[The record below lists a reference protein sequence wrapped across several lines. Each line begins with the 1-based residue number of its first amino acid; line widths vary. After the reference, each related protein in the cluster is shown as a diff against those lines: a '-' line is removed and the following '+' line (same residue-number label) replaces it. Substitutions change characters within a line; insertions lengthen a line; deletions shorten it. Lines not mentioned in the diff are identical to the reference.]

1 MGKERKKKELGFV
14 VRKKVGKKMRDWREK
29 GWVRKMEKARGA
41 DREEGERGS
50 MVLVFYP
57 INEL

>member
-14 VRKKVGKKMRDWREK
+14 
-29 GWVRKMEKARGA
+29 VRKMEKARGA

>member
-1 MGKERKKKELGFV
+1 
-14 VRKKVGKKMRDWREK
+14 
-29 GWVRKMEKARGA
+29 MEKARGA
-41 DREEGERGS
+41 DREEGERRS